1 MNLYTGRTSGA
12 ALAYSGHDGAGDG
25 AGYGKNLATQ
35 GVLFTFCNTRGPSYT
50 CMNLSPT
57 GRTTG
62 TGTTGATGRCALG
75 DGAAYGKNLAPARTA
90 LSVYFYF
97 PHACAVCV
105 RA

>member
-1 MNLYTGRTSGA
+1 
-12 ALAYSGHDGAGDG
+12 
-25 AGYGKNLATQ
+25 
-35 GVLFTFCNTRGPSYT
+35 VLFTFCNTRGPSYT